1 METEPLISEQSPT
14 GTSGE
19 QQKQAYSALDARLKR
34 SWERFVAYHFRI
46 PKFKRPKR
54 VLIGGSALVIVFMLV
69 FHFIFLPPAG
79 FPVGTLV
86 HIEKGAS
93 LDEVAYT
100 FRGRGIIRSPLT
112 FRIIITYFSPSHA
125 PMYGDYFFE
134 TPESIWTVAQR
145 VAAGDFGLDPI
156 RVTFPEGI
164 TSYQIA
170 DILEKKLP
178 SFPREAFLTLAETE
192 EGYMFPDTYQF
203 LPNVLPEEIIRE
215 MQRTFDRKVISA
227 LAEDITSSDRTLSDV
242 IIMASIVEKEA
253 ITYKD
258 KRMVAGILW
267 KRIDIDMP
275 LQVDAPFQY
284 EIGKSTFE
292 LTRKDLMNDSDYNTY
307 TRKGLPIGPIANPGL
322 ESIEATLNPIPSNYL
337 FYLSDYH
344 SQMHYS
350 ATYQE
355 HMGYKAMYLD

>member
-1 METEPLISEQSPT
+1 MESEPSPHIPVSSETEN
-14 GTSGE
+14 
-19 QQKQAYSALDARLKR
+19 QKIPYSSFKSRLMR

-54 VLIGGSALVIVFMLV
+54 VLIAGSVAVVLFMIVFN
-69 FHFIFLPPAG
+69 FIFLPPSG

-86 HIEKGAS
+86 HIEKGAT

-112 FRIIITYFSPSHA
+112 FRIIIAYFSTSRA

-134 TPESIWTVAQR
+134 TPESVWTVAQR
-145 VAAGDFGLDPI
+145 VASGDFGLDPI

-170 DILEKKLP
+170 DILAEKLP
-178 SFPREAFLTLAETE
+178 SFPKEEFLALADAE

-215 MQRTFDRKVISA
+215 MQRTFDRKVITT
-227 LAEDITSSDRTLSDV
+227 LAEDIATSDRTLSDV

-284 EIGKSTFE
+284 EIGKNTFE
-292 LTRKDLMNDSDYNTY
+292 LTRADLMNDSDYNTY
-307 TRKGLPIGPIANPGL
+307 TRKGLPVGPIANPGL

-344 SQMHYS
+344 SQIHYS
-350 ATYQE
+350 QTYQE